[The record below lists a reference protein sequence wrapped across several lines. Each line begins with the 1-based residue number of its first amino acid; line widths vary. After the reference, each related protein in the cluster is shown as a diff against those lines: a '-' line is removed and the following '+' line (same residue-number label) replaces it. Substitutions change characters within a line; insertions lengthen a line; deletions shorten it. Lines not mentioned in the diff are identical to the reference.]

1 MNIATKKEQ
10 LYAELKV
17 GILEGKYC
25 GKFPPEPVFARQL
38 KVSRNT
44 LRSVYKLLE
53 NDGLLVRHPGNGT
66 SLTPGGRRMPQ
77 KILFT
82 YMVPN
87 KHFTVDFIIPSILQG
102 VEKALPPEWGLESCP
117 ISQLRELPLEKAVQ
131 IIKARNICALLIA
144 DSCFMGD
151 EAILQLVRQSQLP
164 AVLCYC
170 NPDDSQNALLPAVAK
185 CSRQAWQAGLGF
197 LAQNGHTRV
206 VTLNDTAAKIRGS
219 YSLEEYLELQKKIGL
234 EPAPELV
241 LNLEL
246 DEDKICEALK
256 KLDRNYTAVYCYSDF
271 YAQALYRAL
280 YKLGLRVPEDV
291 SVLGYCGFCGGA
303 YFDPPLTTVELDY
316 SGIGIQAVEMLKR
329 SQEWF
334 NKGAAALPFSYTTY
348 RIRQRES
355 LLPLK

>member
-131 IIKARNICALLIA
+131 ILKPAQCPYRDYHNVKLFIELLI
-144 DSCFMGD
+144 DIID
-151 EAILQLVRQSQLP
+151 I
-164 AVLCYC
+164 
-170 NPDDSQNALLPAVAK
+170 
-185 CSRQAWQAGLGF
+185 
-197 LAQNGHTRV
+197 
-206 VTLNDTAAKIRGS
+206 
-219 YSLEEYLELQKKIGL
+219 
-234 EPAPELV
+234 
-241 LNLEL
+241 
-246 DEDKICEALK
+246 
-256 KLDRNYTAVYCYSDF
+256 
-271 YAQALYRAL
+271 
-280 YKLGLRVPEDV
+280 
-291 SVLGYCGFCGGA
+291 CGFKCA
-303 YFDPPLTTVELDY
+303 RK
-316 SGIGIQAVEMLKR
+316 A
-329 SQEWF
+329 
-334 NKGAAALPFSYTTY
+334 
-348 RIRQRES
+348 
-355 LLPLK
+355 

>member
-1 MNIATKKEQ
+1 
-10 LYAELKV
+10 
-17 GILEGKYC
+17 
-25 GKFPPEPVFARQL
+25 
-38 KVSRNT
+38 
-44 LRSVYKLLE
+44 
-53 NDGLLVRHPGNGT
+53 
-66 SLTPGGRRMPQ
+66 
-77 KILFT
+77 
-82 YMVPN
+82 
-87 KHFTVDFIIPSILQG
+87 
-102 VEKALPPEWGLESCP
+102 
-117 ISQLRELPLEKAVQ
+117 
-131 IIKARNICALLIA
+131 
-144 DSCFMGD
+144 MGD
-151 EAILQLVRQSQLP
+151 EAILQLVRQAQLP

-170 NPDDSQNALLPAVAK
+170 NPDDSQNAQLPAVAK

-355 LLPLK
+355 LLSLK